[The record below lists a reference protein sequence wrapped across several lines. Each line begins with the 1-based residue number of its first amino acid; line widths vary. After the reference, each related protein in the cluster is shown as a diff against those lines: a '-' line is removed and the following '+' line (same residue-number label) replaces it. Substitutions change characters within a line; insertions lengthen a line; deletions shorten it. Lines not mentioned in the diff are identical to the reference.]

1 MSGHRV
7 TGRNRIRCLGRKTFH
22 SLTLQKS
29 LFERVSIRYGQT
41 NTAVQFEEILN
52 SHLSVLKKTIYQ
64 ENDIGAPVTDL
75 RTNHHIP

>member
-7 TGRNRIRCLGRKTFH
+7 TGRNLIRCLDGKTFH

-29 LFERVSIRYGQT
+29 LLERVSIRCGQT
-41 NTAVQFEEILN
+41 NTAVQFEEIHN